1 MIVHFTIK
9 HCVGLSK
16 IELRNLQK
24 IKMVSIYMDRKQPVE
39 IQTPTLEYFFCCGHT
54 GNFLDLEISACQN
67 LKSLKLS
74 CVKISDG
81 FIEHLTSRCEFLECL
96 MLDNIVSKGL
106 KRFKVCGRQSLKKM
120 VIRGCNG
127 IAMID
132 APNLE
137 SLEYVGHQVPVL
149 KTGKTFGP
157 LKNSRIELY
166 CVGNLNALWFCK
178 LRKFLFNSNSLL
190 HITLHFP
197 KCNKIYMQNWDPYR
211 GLFDIP
217 QIDVLNVHLT
227 RVSEVPDFCGC
238 FTMELSSWEAQF
250 ILDCA
255 NDYMF
260 QHSFNAYEE
269 FNSFY
274 FSWKLEV
281 NPSLSLGSILVQVD
295 FSAFL
300 NGGSSSTEVLPKWS
314 RVASDSHSLRCH
326 SRKPFGILGDYKVSA
341 SSISQEFDNFLL
353 NAIGMSFFERLSLA
367 WKIMFPPSPSAS
379 NSAAN
384 IAKQRLKMI
393 LFSDRCAVSEEA
405 KQKIVSNVISAL
417 SDFVE
422 IESQEKV
429 QLSVSTDP
437 DLGTIYS
444 VTVPV
449 RRVRSEYQ
457 VEDPT
462 GTITNIDYK
471 DTGDSSGSVDVK
483 FDFYIPN
490 ENFDEYGNVK
500 L

>member
-1 MIVHFTIK
+1 MAIS
-9 HCVGLSK
+9 G
-16 IELRNLQK
+16 
-24 IKMVSIYMDRKQPVE
+24 
-39 IQTPTLEYFFCCGHT
+39 
-54 GNFLDLEISACQN
+54 DL
-67 LKSLKLS
+67 
-74 CVKISDG
+74 
-81 FIEHLTSRCEFLECL
+81 
-96 MLDNIVSKGL
+96 
-106 KRFKVCGRQSLKKM
+106 
-120 VIRGCNG
+120 
-127 IAMID
+127 
-132 APNLE
+132 
-137 SLEYVGHQVPVL
+137 
-149 KTGKTFGP
+149 
-157 LKNSRIELY
+157 
-166 CVGNLNALWFCK
+166 
-178 LRKFLFNSNSLL
+178 
-190 HITLHFP
+190 
-197 KCNKIYMQNWDPYR
+197 
-211 GLFDIP
+211 
-217 QIDVLNVHLT
+217 
-227 RVSEVPDFCGC
+227 RVSATLIP
-238 FTMELSSWEAQF
+238 
-250 ILDCA
+250 
-255 NDYMF
+255 YP
-260 QHSFNAYEE
+260 
-269 FNSFY
+269 
-274 FSWKLEV
+274 K
-281 NPSLSLGSILVQVD
+281 NPLRTSLPPSKVD

-341 SSISQEFDNFLL
+341 SSISQEFDNLLL
-353 NAIGMSFFERLSLA
+353 NAIGMNFFERLSLA